1 MNLVKYFCILLLVI
15 LFLFLVPV
23 FFPYILIEIM
33 VVIAVIET
41 IIFYFLFRKNANSKK
56 LILSVFGVNLI
67 SFMPIQ
73 IILTT
78 VFYSSYKILGT
89 LTFLFAPLLTEIF
102 AIVLE
107 FILMWWIFTKVDK
120 NILKEIITKKRLIKL
135 VAIANVA
142 SVLIVITLFILTIAT
157 PVPLTPTT
165 PVGDAGRLIS
175 SLRNPWYSVMGSE
188 SVTFDLGE
196 SINRDALSEKSAGIQ
211 PEQICLSAGAFQ
223 DSDIW
228 EEGSEQSSVRYS
240 GTTKTDVRFKGVCG
254 RAQRLADADYLFEE
268 GEFEF
273 SWFSDCRCLDKPEQ
287 ECCLLAVVKK

>member
-1 MNLVKYFCILLLVI
+1 MSIKKII
-15 LFLFLVPV
+15 
-23 FFPYILIEIM
+23 
-33 VVIAVIET
+33 IAV
-41 IIFYFLFRKNANSKK
+41 L
-56 LILSVFGVNLI
+56 
-67 SFMPIQ
+67 
-73 IILTT
+73 
-78 VFYSSYKILGT
+78 
-89 LTFLFAPLLTEIF
+89 
-102 AIVLE
+102 
-107 FILMWWIFTKVDK
+107 
-120 NILKEIITKKRLIKL
+120 
-135 VAIANVA
+135 IANIA
-142 SVLIVITLFILTIAT
+142 SFFV
-157 PVPLTPTT
+157 
-165 PVGDAGRLIS
+165 VGAFYYVFLSNPGGPYPAGKPIDVAGRLIS

-228 EEGSEQSSVRYS
+228 EEGSEQSMVRYS

-254 RAQRLADADYLFEE
+254 RTQRLADADYLFEE